1 MLRQVRFDGTY
12 DGWRRAAQSCLA
24 QNHHPSQIAWMD
36 DVEAAECLPGLLPDA
51 GPDTSD
57 RTPVPMPAKFEAW
70 ARPASFHRDGRRW
83 SLLYRVWWRWLHGEP
98 HLLAIEVDPDISRL
112 RALARQVDKAAYRME
127 AFVRFRRI
135 LTPEGERYV
144 AWHQPD
150 HPVLPLVA
158 RSFVARFRP
167 LHWAIWTP
175 DGSAEWNGERLRF
188 GPGVSTGVTRE
199 DDLAALW
206 RTYYRSIFNPAR
218 VNVRAMHA
226 QLPVRHWQTLPEAR
240 VIADLLAGAP
250 ARTARMIEEQHRW
263 PGAAAFLPDERTI
276 PLLAERASGCRG
288 CALHQQAT
296 ATVFGEGPLDAG
308 IVLVGEQ
315 PGDDED
321 RAGRPFVGPAGAV
334 LDRALAE
341 AGLDRRRL
349 YLTNA
354 VKHFKFRPMGKVRR
368 HQRPA
373 ASEVT
378 ACRPWLEAE
387 LTAIRPA
394 VVVCLGATAARA
406 LLGYAAP
413 ITVERGRPIESR
425 YGTIV
430 LTFHPAS
437 VLRARDPAAERR
449 LYDQLVEDLRTA
461 ARLAQESSTL

>member
-12 DGWRRAAQSCLA
+12 DGWRRAARSCLI
-24 QNHHPSQIAWMD
+24 QDYHPSQIAWMN
-36 DVEAAECLPGLLPDA
+36 DVEAAEYLPGLLPDA
-51 GPDTSD
+51 GPDIRD
-57 RTPVPMPAKFEAW
+57 QTPVPVPANLETW

-83 SLLYRVWWRWLHGEP
+83 SLLYTVWWRWLHGEP
-98 HLLAIEVDPDISRL
+98 QLLAIEVDPDVARV
-112 RALARQVDKAAYRME
+112 RALARQVEKAAYRME
-127 AFVRFRRI
+127 AFVRFRRVF
-135 LTPEGERYV
+135 TPEGERYV
-144 AWHQPD
+144 AWHRPD

-158 RSFVARFRP
+158 PSFVARFRP
-167 LHWAIWTP
+167 LHWVIWTP

-188 GPGVSTGVTRE
+188 GPGLSKDAAPE

-206 RTYYRSIFNPAR
+206 RTYYRSVFNPAR
-218 VNVRAMHA
+218 LKVKAMQA
-226 QLPVRHWQTLPEAR
+226 QMPVHHWQTLPEAR
-240 VIADLLAGAP
+240 VIADLLATAP
-250 ARTARMIEEQHRW
+250 ARVTRMITEQHRW
-263 PGAAAFLPDERTI
+263 PGAAAFLPGERTI
-276 PLLAERASGCRG
+276 PLLAEHASGCRG
-288 CALHQQAT
+288 CALHQHAT
-296 ATVFGEGPLDAG
+296 ATVFGEGPVDAG

-315 PGDDED
+315 PGDEED

-334 LDRALAE
+334 LDRALTE

-354 VKHFKFRPMGKVRR
+354 VKHFKFKPMGRVRR

-406 LLGYAAP
+406 LLGYAAQ
-413 ITVERGRPIESR
+413 ITTERGRPIESR

-430 LTFHPAS
+430 TTFHPAS
-437 VLRARDPAAERR
+437 VLRVRDAAAERR
-449 LYDQLVEDLRTA
+449 LYRQLVEDLRTA
-461 ARLAQESSTL
+461 ARLAKEPSIL